1 MGSLSIFRCPLCG
14 SALARKRYYEII
26 GVWEERQKLENSLKQ
41 ELSRLRQERARLRE
55 ENKRVRTEMRAAM
68 AKAVKH
74 AAEKAKETEKRRAE
88 RLSTMI
94 QGKTQQIQLLT
105 RKVKD
110 LQEQL
115 KRGTTPQLEGLNY
128 EVELVKDLRR
138 NFSPPDRIEHHGK
151 AGDILQMVVHK
162 SKVLGSILFECKKT
176 SRFSRSYVHQT
187 KKAVASRNAKYGVLV
202 TLASKRGTAGF
213 WVDED
218 ILVVHPFGAVH
229 VADVLRRS
237 IIENYFTHVSA
248 QEANRRALKLMEYIK
263 GDEFKNLI
271 GDTIYRTREL
281 YELLKKEVN
290 THRKTWKARYQHY
303 LQVHNNSAQLKQSTT
318 NILQGGRPVK
328 LLKAEPKLL
337 PPPSV

>member
-1 MGSLSIFRCPLCG
+1 
-14 SALARKRYYEII
+14 
-26 GVWEERQKLENSLKQ
+26 
-41 ELSRLRQERARLRE
+41 
-55 ENKRVRTEMRAAM
+55 MRRAM
-68 AKAVKH
+68 ARAVKQ
-74 AAEKAKETEKRRAE
+74 AAEEAKETEKKRAE

-128 EVELVKDLRR
+128 ELELVKDLRK
-138 NFSPPDRIEHHGK
+138 NFPQDRIEHHGK
-151 AGDILQMVVHK
+151 VGDILLMVLHR
-162 SKVLGSILFECKKT
+162 SKAVGSILFECKKT
-176 SRFSRSYVHQT
+176 SHFSRSYIHQT
-187 KKAVASRNAKYGVLV
+187 KRAVAKRNATYGVLV

-237 IIENYFTHVSA
+237 IIEVYSTHISA
-248 QEANRRALKLMEYIK
+248 QEANRRATNLMQYIK

-271 GDTIYRTREL
+271 SDTIYRTREL

-290 THRKTWKARYQHY
+290 THRKTWKARYDHY
-303 LQVHNNSAQLKQSTT
+303 LQMHSNSAQLKQSTT
-318 NILQGGRPVK
+318 NILQGGKPLR